1 MSKDKKQDNPHSLAI
16 KRFEAAETADGDNR
30 KEAEEDLRFLLGDQW
45 DDAVVKERQSE
56 GRPVLTVNRLPQ
68 FQRQIANDIRMSKPA
83 MKIGPGD
90 DETDQDKAEVIEGL
104 VRSIERS
111 SDAQAA
117 YYMAAD
123 SQVACGIG
131 HWRVRTDYIN
141 DDTLDQEILIEP
153 IEDGLN
159 VLWDPNAIKQTRED
173 AMFCFV
179 PIDMDREAFKEKYP
193 DASMAEIGSEGAS
206 SANDWS
212 SEDTIRISEYW
223 YKKPYQ
229 RDFLVLYDG
238 QTVIAD
244 TLEPDELEFLEST
257 GAIESKVGRE
267 AFKVCRALM
276 TYSEFVEEPVEQPYK
291 HIPIVPVIGE
301 EVRIGKK
308 VHRRGALRFA
318 RDPQRIFNYWTTA
331 NTEFV
336 ALQPIAPFIGTI
348 QNFKA
353 NQKEWESANKTPYP
367 YLPYQP
373 DPENGG
379 RPPERPTPPQASAG
393 MLQGLAQASDDM
405 KATTGIYDAGL
416 GNRSNET
423 SGKAILARQ
432 QEGDISTYVYMDNFT
447 RALKRTGQIIVDMI
461 PHYYDNARVISI
473 LGPDGREGLVPINKA
488 IQAADGQEDFQI
500 DLTVGRYDVSIEGG
514 PSFNT
519 RRQEAAAGME
529 MLIQSNPALFEVIGD
544 LYVKSQD
551 WPMANDI
558 AERIQ
563 RMQKKNHP
571 YLFEEEGQQQ
581 PPDPMQQAMVQMEV
595 RGKEASITE
604 TEAKA
609 AKAHA
614 EALQT
619 EAETA
624 HAVMGYPSGLQV
636 PQAGQY

>member
-1 MSKDKKQDNPHSLAI
+1 MSEDKKQDDPHALAI
-16 KRFEAAETADGDNR
+16 KRFEAAETADSDNR

-45 DDAVVKERQSE
+45 DAAVVKERE
-56 GRPVLTVNRLPQ
+56 GDSRPVLTVNRLPQ

-90 DETDQDKAEVIEGL
+90 DQTDEDKAEVIEGL

-131 HWRVRTDYIN
+131 HWRVTTDYIN

-193 DASMAEIGSEGAS
+193 DASMSEIGETPA
-206 SANDWS
+206 SANNDWA
-212 SEDTIRISEYW
+212 SEDTIRIAEYW
-223 YKKPYQ
+223 FKKPYQ
-229 RDFLVLYDG
+229 REFLVLTDG
-238 QTVIAD
+238 STIIAD
-244 TLEPDELEFLEST
+244 SIEPEYLVLLEQD
-257 GAIESKVGRE
+257 GHIERRVKRE
-267 AFKVCRALM
+267 AYKVCRALM
-276 TYSEFVEEPVEQPYK
+276 TYAEFVEEPVEQPYK
-291 HIPIVPVIGE
+291 HIPIVPVVGE

-318 RDPQRIFNYWTTA
+318 RDPQRIYNYWTTA

-336 ALQPIAPFIGTI
+336 ALQPIAPFIGTVE
-348 QNFKA
+348 NFAA
-353 NQKEWESANKTPYP
+353 NPKEWEEANKKPYP

-373 DPENGG
+373 DAENGG
-379 RPPERPTPPQASAG
+379 APPQRPTPPQASSG

-416 GNRSNET
+416 GARSNET
-423 SGKAILARQ
+423 SGKAIMARQ

-447 RALKRTGQIIVDMI
+447 RAIKRTGVIIVDMI
-461 PHYYDNARVISI
+461 PHYYDNARVITI
-473 LGPDGREGLVPINKA
+473 LGPDGREGQVPVNKA
-488 IQAADGQEDFQI
+488 IQTPEGQEDFQI
-500 DLTVGRYDVSIEGG
+500 DLTAGRYDVAIEGG
-514 PSFNT
+514 PSFTT

-563 RMQKKNHP
+563 RMQKRNHP

-581 PPDPMQQAMVQMEV
+581 PPDPMQQAMVQMEM

-609 AKAHA
+609 AKASA

-619 EAETA
+619 ETKTA
-624 HAVMGYPSGLQV
+624 QAVMGFPSGLQV
-636 PQAGQY
+636 QQTGQF